1 MPERRAANKDAR
13 RQCQLWDATDA
24 KPWEACPVKPD
35 GTPPTALEAAA
46 TAALQPSERCTA
58 CVALPAKDD
67 AATGEKGCDAACQ
80 ASTTAAKHSVWAC
93 QKAGECLAT
102 RPGDA
107 ADQAKPEKD
116 RVWRADDA
124 VVDRKGAKT
133 GGAQDAQGANYKVA
147 EAGLAAPVREVACV
161 DFQRALAGKGEPAL
175 LTRLA
180 APDATSKDPKV
191 ADVTKEVLYVCSK
204 GRAYQCQAPAAP
216 AGGSARRLAGSSSS
230 PGAGSAAPGAG
241 SSSSPGAGSSTS
253 PGAAATPAPAVAGA
267 QDATACLKD
276 AQDDPALSPQAGGAP
291 KWRLV
296 AGAVGRLEPKHEER
310 WPDCLATAPWA
321 CADAAAAPGSCDG
334 SPAKPLAT
342 KDAAQA
348 AEFRKRLSDAPLATL
363 VELTEP
369 VPAAGGKPAT
379 TRGSGKFVRGPDL
392 PVVVDAR
399 GALCTNLAGKLKPAA
414 GSTQSA
420 DTKVAAAPDALA
432 GYLQAVGDAT
442 LDPAARK
449 AWRALQVV
457 DQAGL
462 AKALADPKTLG
473 AWPSVRAVVAQLPE
487 KLYDVLTKGAD
498 AKLKLTYW
506 DFLGAVAVAP
516 AFCTTKGSGQ
526 LAGLGATAVCA
537 RELAALWALGAANS
551 NGLEAEA
558 GKAATPKQG
567 TTWAEQGWKKAKDA
581 RCDLPQADLAK
592 QP

>member
-1 MPERRAANKDAR
+1 MQERRAANKDAR
-13 RQCQLWDATDA
+13 RACQLWDATDA
-24 KPWEACPVKPD
+24 KPWEACPLKPD
-35 GTPPTALEAAA
+35 GTPPSATEAAA
-46 TAALQPSERCTA
+46 TATLAPSERCTA
-58 CVALPAKDD
+58 CVALPEKDD
-67 AATGEKGCDAACQ
+67 ATTGEKGCDAACK
-80 ASTTAAKHSVWAC
+80 ASTTAAKHSVWGC

-107 ADQAKPEKD
+107 ADQAKPAKD
-116 RVWRADDA
+116 RVWRAADA
-124 VVDRKGAKT
+124 VVDRKGATT
-133 GGAQDAQGANYKVA
+133 GGASDAQGANYAVA
-147 EAGLAAPVREVACV
+147 EAGLAAPVQEVPCV

-175 LTRLA
+175 LQRLA
-180 APDATSKDPKV
+180 APDAKSKDPKV

-204 GRAYQCQAPAAP
+204 GRAYQCQVPAAP
-216 AGGSARRLAGSSSS
+216 A
-230 PGAGSAAPGAG
+230 
-241 SSSSPGAGSSTS
+241 AGSST
-253 PGAAATPAPAVAGA
+253 PAQAAGA

-276 AQDDPALSPQAGGAP
+276 ATDDPAKSPQAGGAP

-321 CADAAAAPGSCDG
+321 CKDAAAAPGSCDG

-342 KDAAQA
+342 ADAAQA

-399 GALCTNLAGKLKPAA
+399 GALCTNLTGKLKPAA

-449 AWRALQVV
+449 AWRALGVTSQ
-457 DQAGL
+457 
-462 AKALADPKTLG
+462 
-473 AWPSVRAVVAQLPE
+473 
-487 KLYDVLTKGAD
+487 
-498 AKLKLTYW
+498 AKL
-506 DFLGAVAVAP
+506 A
-516 AFCTTKGSGQ
+516 
-526 LAGLGATAVCA
+526 
-537 RELAALWALGAANS
+537 
-551 NGLEAEA
+551 
-558 GKAATPKQG
+558 
-567 TTWAEQGWKKAKDA
+567 
-581 RCDLPQADLAK
+581 
-592 QP
+592 